1 MSKHM
6 IIWHSNIKD
15 DDNIK
20 IYSQDPSYV
29 VSADRTDLI
38 NLKKIEESHKPG
50 IYILSDKLNNRYIGQ
65 ASHSVLSRVI
75 EHGKKKAWW
84 TEILFFGRDDGKLD
98 KSQLDYLEKKLI
110 KSYADAGFI
119 LDNGDVGNKSFI
131 EAYQRGKAESLW
143 ENTLQILEDSANIQ
157 LFKKTR
163 IPVNPE
169 TILKPVVSSKVIET
183 ASAKDIVSASDTVS
197 RLEHNKDKPKHSL
210 TDSLGN
216 TVEARSLR
224 RMYINWMKKLVEEGN
239 FKQRLYKIAEEGS
252 AIFRQDEFIDKRNS
266 RWTEKL
272 DEGLYLMVNLD
283 AKTIRARIDK
293 IAERLN
299 IEVEIN

>member
-1 MSKHM
+1 MSKHI

-38 NLKKIEESHKPG
+38 NLKKIEEAHKPG

-65 ASHSVLSRVI
+65 ASHSVLSRVA
-75 EHGKKKAWW
+75 EHGKKKPWW
-84 TEILFFGRDDGKLD
+84 DNILLFGRDDGKLD

-110 KSYADAGFI
+110 KLYADAGFI

-157 LFKKTR
+157 LFKKAR
-163 IPVNPE
+163 VPSHAIAV
-169 TILKPVVSSKVIET
+169 LKPSPVVESNLIVPDHSVQT
-183 ASAKDIVSASDTVS
+183 ATVVHKDV
-197 RLEHNKDKPKHSL
+197 KHTL
-210 TDSLGN
+210 TDSLGHKI
-216 TVEARSLR
+216 EAKNLR
-224 RMYINWMKKLVEEGN
+224 K
-239 FKQRLYKIAEEGS
+239 LYKDWIKLLVKNDGYKSVFYSMLSEGPAIFKAEEIVGKNN
-252 AIFRQDEFIDKRNS
+252 I
-266 RWTEKL
+266 RWTEKI
-272 DEGLYLMVNLD
+272 DEGLYLMVNLSS
-283 AKTIRARIDK
+283 KEIYRRIDK
-293 IAERLN
+293 LAEHMG
-299 IEVEIN
+299 ISVEIDNHQMND

>member
-6 IIWHSNIKD
+6 IIWHSNVKD

-38 NLKKIEESHKPG
+38 NLKKIEEAHKPG

-65 ASHSVLSRVI
+65 ASHSVLSRVV

-110 KSYADAGFI
+110 KLYFDAGFS

-163 IPVNPE
+163 ISVNSE

-183 ASAKDIVSASDTVS
+183 APAKDIVSASDTVS

-210 TDSLGN
+210 TDNLGN
-216 TVEARSLR
+216 KIEGKSLR
-224 RMYINWMKKLVEEGN
+224 RIYIEWVKELAKNSEIKKE
-239 FKQRLYKIAEEGS
+239 FYKMLNEGS
-252 AIFRQDEFIDKRNS
+252 KIFKNEEFIDIRNS
-266 RWTEKL
+266 KWTEK
-272 DEGLYLMVNLD
+272 
-283 AKTIRARIDK
+283 
-293 IAERLN
+293 
-299 IEVEIN
+299 